1 MKINAVRAM
10 IIVSLVIMVLYVIG
24 LFLPIIK
31 NTKDSKIEY
40 YKNIIININV
50 WKKKEYYREE
60 MEKSID
66 EKIKV
71 LKNQKYFTAG
81 SIILMFLVLLVM
93 FFILGN

>member
-31 NTKDSKIEY
+31 ITKDSKIEY

-50 WKKKEYYREE
+50 
-60 MEKSID
+60 
-66 EKIKV
+66 
-71 LKNQKYFTAG
+71 
-81 SIILMFLVLLVM
+81 
-93 FFILGN
+93 

>member
-1 MKINAVRAM
+1 M
-10 IIVSLVIMVLYVIG
+10 
-24 LFLPIIK
+24 
-31 NTKDSKIEY
+31 
-40 YKNIIININV
+40 
-50 WKKKEYYREE
+50 KKKEYYREE

-81 SIILMFLVLLVM
+81 SIILIFLVLLVM

>member
-1 MKINAVRAM
+1 MK
-10 IIVSLVIMVLYVIG
+10 
-24 LFLPIIK
+24 K
-31 NTKDSKIEY
+31 N
-40 YKNIIININV
+40 
-50 WKKKEYYREE
+50 EYYREE

>member
-1 MKINAVRAM
+1 M
-10 IIVSLVIMVLYVIG
+10 
-24 LFLPIIK
+24 
-31 NTKDSKIEY
+31 
-40 YKNIIININV
+40 
-50 WKKKEYYREE
+50 KKKEYYREE